1 MQDRPKGHVLDE
13 NVDEHDQTKPLK
25 DLSDLTENF
34 PHLFII
40 RRATKKHLVYQD
52 NAALYHPYCFKT
64 ICLGNRAANAF

>member
-34 PHLFII
+34 PHLFSP
-40 RRATKKHLVYQD
+40 RGKDNSTRNKKASRL
-52 NAALYHPYCFKT
+52 P
-64 ICLGNRAANAF
+64 R